1 MSNEFEPYL
10 TDDKKSEFSVWQY
23 QVAQAPA
30 EPEISPE
37 EELARECE
45 LIRQEAREQGYSE
58 GLQQAQAEITDL
70 KAELARWIEFFQH
83 PIQLLDEQL
92 VQEVMQTV
100 IWLSQ
105 YCIGVELSVNP
116 EKLYDLLNE
125 IKGELPS
132 LKGNKILGMN
142 PDDAQWIKAQI
153 SEKEMPGIEQSL
165 YADPELNR
173 GDFYLKGE
181 HSELDGRLNTRL
193 LTLCAKYINKDT
205 LITPIKP
212 QDAKE

>member
-10 TDDKKSEFSVWQY
+10 TDDKKSEFSIWQY
-23 QVAQAPA
+23 QVAQDPVV
-30 EPEISPE
+30 PEISPE
-37 EELARECE
+37 DELARECE
-45 LIRQEAREQGYSE
+45 LLRQEAREQGYAE
-58 GLQQAQAEITDL
+58 GLQKAQAEINTL
-70 KAELARWIEFFQH
+70 KAELTGWIEFFQH
-83 PIQLLDEQL
+83 PVRLFDEQL

-100 IWLSQ
+100 IWLCQ

-116 EKLYDLLNE
+116 DKLSDLLNE

-142 PDDAQWIKAQI
+142 PEDAQWIKTQI
-153 SEKEMPGIEQSL
+153 SEKEMPGIEQAL

-205 LITPIKP
+205 FINPLKS
-212 QDAKE
+212 QDSEE